1 VRGAQPK
8 PQPHR
13 NTHQD
18 EAFPL
23 EQLEGMPAFHVSVAQ
38 LQESSCHKQDSLDV
52 LVPAKEVKKKT
63 DITLL
68 CHSKYISFQDTIV
81 SI

>member
-52 LVPAKEVKKKT
+52 LVPAKEVKKKQ
-63 DITLL
+63 I
-68 CHSKYISFQDTIV
+68 
-81 SI
+81 